1 MKSAADVVSTML
13 DGVKKEDAAA
23 VLACIDKD
31 LVCIEPASLP
41 YGGEHRGLEAFKN
54 NVLGVLMGR
63 LIIKFGRCELLGS
76 GDKVAASMDLT
87 FTSRKT
93 GNSIMMPYVE
103 VYTCRNDK
111 VVHLDVYPQDTQ
123 RLVEFLSAN

>member
-1 MKSAADVVSTML
+1 MKSAAEVVTAML
-13 DGVKKEDAAA
+13 DAVKREDAAG

-31 LVCIEPASLP
+31 MKCIEPPSLP
-41 YGGEHRGLEAFKN
+41 YGGVHQGLEAFKN
-54 NVLGVLMGR
+54 DVLGVLMGR
-63 LIIKFGRCELLGS
+63 LVIKFGRCELLGS

-93 GNSIMMPYVE
+93 GKSIMMPYVE

-123 RLVEFLSAN
+123 LLVEFLSAN

>member
-1 MKSAADVVSTML
+1 MKTAAEVVGAML
-13 DGVKKEDAAA
+13 EAVKREDAAG
-23 VLACIDKD
+23 VMACIDQDMK
-31 LVCIEPASLP
+31 CIEPPSLP
-41 YGGEHRGLEAFKN
+41 YGGTHLGSEAFKKD
-54 NVLGVLMGR
+54 VLGVLMGR
-63 LIIKFGRCELLGS
+63 LIIKFGRCELLGT

-93 GNSIMMPYVE
+93 GKSIMMPYVE

-123 RLVEFLSAN
+123 LLVQFLSDN